1 MRILALDM
9 ATKTGWAFWDGRLV
23 GSGVVNLGEEN
34 RERALYDLIRN
45 SPRASTSG
53 AFAEFVV
60 VESPVS
66 YGGRISHGARL
77 DGAARLTCS
86 LLGIG
91 FMDVPNQVIK
101 KHATGKG
108 NAKKPDM
115 IVASRE
121 RWGIE
126 IIDDNHADAL
136 CLLSYILDQGEF
148 SKTT

>member
-9 ATKTGWAFWDGRLV
+9 ATKTGWALWDGRLV
-23 GSGVVNLGEEN
+23 SSGVANLGKVN
-34 RERALYDLIRN
+34 KERALYELIKSN
-45 SPRASTSG
+45 SSVG
-53 AFAEFVV
+53 VV
-60 VESPVS
+60 VWESPVT
-66 YGGRISHGARL
+66 YGYQAGHGYRL
-77 DGAARLTCS
+77 EGAAQLACS
-86 LLGIG
+86 LIGLG

-115 IVASRE
+115 IVAARD

>member
-34 RERALYDLIRN
+34 RERALYDLIRSN
-45 SPRASTSG
+45 ATVD
-53 AFAEFVV
+53 FVV

-66 YGGRISHGARL
+66 YKGRISHGARL

-115 IVASRE
+115 IVAARE

-136 CLLSYILDQGEF
+136 CLLGYILDRGEF
-148 SKTT
+148 SKTN